1 LIADCEKLNIAS
13 ANLTLV
19 LSRELTLLR
28 IFRNGKAVTP
38 LVIAL
43 IVLGVAIVLVAGTL
57 IAYYASGVGNLKTE
71 TKQFSDFTKLDIGSA
86 FEVTITRSSTYSVTV
101 TASQGVVDRIDI
113 TKSDDTLSIQLQ
125 PGVILGASTLKADI
139 SMPVLNGVTFSG
151 AAHGTASGGF
161 STTAGFTANLN
172 GASTFEITDLTTQ
185 NAHVDLSGASSFTAQ
200 GTGNDL
206 VAVVSGASNLQLSSF
221 HTNNT
226 TVELSGASHA
236 TVNLNGRL
244 DVTASGFSSLV
255 YYGNPTLGN
264 IDTSGGSTVSKG

>member
-1 LIADCEKLNIAS
+1 
-13 ANLTLV
+13 
-19 LSRELTLLR
+19 LR

-43 IVLGVAIVLVAGTL
+43 IVLGVAILLVAGTL

-86 FEVTITRSSTYSVTV
+86 FEVTITQSSTYSVTV

-113 TKSDDTLSIQLQ
+113 TKSGDTLSIQIQ

-139 SMPVLNGVTFSG
+139 SIPVLNGVTFSG
-151 AAHGTASGGF
+151 AAHGTVSGGF

-185 NAHVDLSGASSFTAQ
+185 NVHVDLSGASSFTAQ

-206 VAVVSGASNLQLSSF
+206 VAMVSGASNLQLSSF
-221 HTNNT
+221 HTNNAT
-226 TVELSGASHA
+226 MELSGASHA
-236 TVNLNGRL
+236 TVNLDGRL